1 MQNSIIT
8 AVGIFAILA
17 GLSNSVQAR
26 PIESVS
32 QVEDINL
39 SSSSA
44 LEFEDRTVA
53 DDYGKFFS
61 NTTDINTIPLSEIQ
75 SDPSV
80 SEIFGN
86 RQDATDFRV
95 NSQVNLLLSEPLPPV
110 NAAIPYRA
118 NQSFFEGNDGFK
130 VETELNN

>member
-1 MQNSIIT
+1 MQNQIVT
-8 AVGIFAILA
+8 AVGIFAIFV
-17 GLSNSVQAR
+17 GLSSSVQAR
-26 PIESVS
+26 PVEFVSEIE
-32 QVEDINL
+32 DMNL

-61 NTTDINTIPLSEIQ
+61 NTRDINNIPLSDAQ

-86 RQDATDFRV
+86 RQDAADFQV
-95 NSQVNLLLSEPLPPV
+95 NNQVNLLLSEPLPPV
-110 NAAIPYRA
+110 NSAIPYRA
-118 NQSFFEGNDGFK
+118 NQSFLEGNDGFK
-130 VETELNN
+130 VQTELNN

>member
-1 MQNSIIT
+1 MQNNIIT
-8 AVGIFAILA
+8 AVGIFAIVTGLA
-17 GLSNSVQAR
+17 NSVQAR

-32 QVEDINL
+32 EIEDMNL

-61 NTTDINTIPLSEIQ
+61 STTEINPIPLNDVQ
-75 SDPSV
+75 SDSSV
-80 SEIFGN
+80 SEIFGD
-86 RQDATDFRV
+86 RQDAAVFQV
-95 NSQVNLLLSEPLPPV
+95 NSQVDLLISEPLPPV

-130 VETELNN
+130 VQTELNN